1 MILIYEIINLA
12 KKAAN
17 VDEALQILK
26 KYNTETLEQVL
37 YYTYHPKAQWYISEF
52 PKDFVKPDTYPGI
65 SYTNLYTE
73 LRRIYLFQKGHPNA
87 DTLSEQRRHELLLQ
101 ILESME
107 PPESEVF
114 VNIMKGD
121 LGIVGLTIEKLNEYF
136 PNLIT

>member
-1 MILIYEIINLA
+1 MILIYEIISEA
-12 KKAAN
+12 KKAATL
-17 VDEALQILK
+17 DEAMLVLK

-37 YYTYHPKAQWYISEF
+37 YYAYHPKAQWYINEF
-52 PKDFVKPDTYPGI
+52 PKDFHKPDTYPGI

-73 LRRIYLFQKGHPNA
+73 LRRLYIFQKGHPNA
-87 DTLSEQRRHELLLQ
+87 DGLTEKRRHELLLQ

-107 PPESEVF
+107 PPEAEVF

-121 LGIVGLTIEKLNEYF
+121 LGIDGLTWQKINEYF